1 MGSRFIKTPEPE
13 KPAWLKTAEEL
24 DSEEGW
30 SVIYRFRT
38 KMAMAMFVND
48 PDNLA
53 ELEYRYPY
61 ESYRRKLDID
71 EKYVA
76 VLKR

>member
-1 MGSRFIKTPEPE
+1 
-13 KPAWLKTAEEL
+13 
-24 DSEEGW
+24 
-30 SVIYRFRT
+30 
-38 KMAMAMFVND
+38 MAMAMFVND